1 MTNGPPRDEL
11 EELFDELG
19 ELHKLRAAVQK
30 KVLAHDIKQAMKA
43 KGISPS
49 EMARRMRT
57 SREAVYRLL
66 DPTRTGVTLD
76 SLQRAASALGLTLNI
91 SFEPPAR
98 RPRRGRRAWLADER
112 SGPRELSRLMGP
124 SARVRRRQRAPGHE
138 RVEVR
143 RRPRIELTI
152 RSGAAHR
159 VRTGD
164 RRSRRRPP
172 AFRRHQPRSAADPP
186 TMERGHVRGR
196 RRRRDLRRRSRR
208 EPGPDFG

>member
-19 ELHKLRAAVQK
+19 ELHELRAGVQK

-76 SLQRAASALGLTLNI
+76 SLQRAAAALGHTLNI
-91 SFEPPAR
+91 SFAPLVR
-98 RPRRGRRAWLADER
+98 RPAARPDGRTGRRKK
-112 SGPRELSRLMGP
+112 
-124 SARVRRRQRAPGHE
+124 RA
-138 RVEVR
+138 
-143 RRPRIELTI
+143 
-152 RSGAAHR
+152 A
-159 VRTGD
+159 
-164 RRSRRRPP
+164 
-172 AFRRHQPRSAADPP
+172 
-186 TMERGHVRGR
+186 
-196 RRRRDLRRRSRR
+196 
-208 EPGPDFG
+208 

>member
-19 ELHKLRAAVQK
+19 ELQELRAAVQK
-30 KVLAHDIKQAMKA
+30 KVLAHDIKQAMKV

-49 EMARRMRT
+49 EMARRMGT

-98 RPRRGRRAWLADER
+98 RSAARPQRLAGRRKK
-112 SGPRELSRLMGP
+112 
-124 SARVRRRQRAPGHE
+124 RA
-138 RVEVR
+138 
-143 RRPRIELTI
+143 
-152 RSGAAHR
+152 A
-159 VRTGD
+159 
-164 RRSRRRPP
+164 
-172 AFRRHQPRSAADPP
+172 
-186 TMERGHVRGR
+186 
-196 RRRRDLRRRSRR
+196 
-208 EPGPDFG
+208 

>member
-1 MTNGPPRDEL
+1 MKIGPPRDQL

-19 ELHKLRAAVQK
+19 ELHELRSGVQK

-43 KGISPS
+43 KKISPS

-98 RPRRGRRAWLADER
+98 WDSRPRTRTRAPVEAGLRGRRL
-112 SGPRELSRLMGP
+112 SSLSR
-124 SARVRRRQRAPGHE
+124 S
-138 RVEVR
+138 
-143 RRPRIELTI
+143 
-152 RSGAAHR
+152 RSK
-159 VRTGD
+159 
-164 RRSRRRPP
+164 
-172 AFRRHQPRSAADPP
+172 
-186 TMERGHVRGR
+186 
-196 RRRRDLRRRSRR
+196 
-208 EPGPDFG
+208 